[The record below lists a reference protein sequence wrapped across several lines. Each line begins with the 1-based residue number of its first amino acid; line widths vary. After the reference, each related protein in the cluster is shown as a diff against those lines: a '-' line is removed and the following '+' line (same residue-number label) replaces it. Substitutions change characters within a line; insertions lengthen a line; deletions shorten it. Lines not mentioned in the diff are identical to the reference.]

1 MILASGMDQRYHFYA
16 MCFVIQDH
24 NLSPTAVS
32 KLKPGAAPYT
42 TLGLEAKLQK
52 QVPFANP

>member
-1 MILASGMDQRYHFYA
+1 MDQRYHFYA
-16 MCFVIQDH
+16 MCFVIQVH

-32 KLKPGAAPYT
+32 RLKPGAAPYT